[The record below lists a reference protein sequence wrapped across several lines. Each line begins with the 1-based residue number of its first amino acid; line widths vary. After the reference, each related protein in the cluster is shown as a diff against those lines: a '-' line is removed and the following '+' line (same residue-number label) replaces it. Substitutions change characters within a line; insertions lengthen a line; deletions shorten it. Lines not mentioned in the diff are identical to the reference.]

1 MIFNNYKKFSKVLL
15 ISTILAATSTAYAER
30 DTFAVGANI
39 GLSGA
44 GGEGRMPIID
54 KVYGRL
60 GANYFGCKYN
70 SPNAQGLKY
79 KLSLT
84 LLTVPLMVD
93 FHPFDNSGFRLS
105 AGIAYN
111 GNEIKGSVSP
121 AENITLYGHTYTPSQ
136 VGSINASFKYKNK
149 IAPIVSLGY
158 DSSLMNNNV
167 VSFSFEAGVM
177 YSGKAKIKATAT
189 GLLNTQTQ
197 FLADINRQAND
208 SLSTAQK
215 YLKLFPV
222 ISFGIK
228 FSF

>member
-1 MIFNNYKKFSKVLL
+1 MFNDYKKFSKILL
-15 ISTILAATSTAYAER
+15 VSTILTTTSAAYAEY
-30 DTFAVGANI
+30 DKFAIGANI
-39 GLSGA
+39 GLSGI
-44 GGEGRMPIID
+44 GGEGRVPITD

-60 GANYFGCKYN
+60 GANYFGYKYN
-70 SPNAQGLKY
+70 SPDTQGIKY
-79 KLSLT
+79 KLKLT

-105 AGIAYN
+105 AGVAYN
-111 GNEIKGSVSP
+111 GNEIKGSVNP
-121 AENITLYGHTYTPSQ
+121 TENITLYGHTYTPRQ

-158 DSSLMNNNV
+158 DSSLRNDSA
-167 VSFSFEAGVM
+167 VSFNFEAGVM
-177 YSGKAKIKATAT
+177 YSGKANIRTTAT

-197 FLADINRQAND
+197 FLADINRNADD
-208 SLSTAQK
+208 SLSSIQK

-222 ISFGIK
+222 VSLGIK